1 MNVLK
6 KIKKI
11 KRVIKFSPGEIFAIK
26 LCAVLCAIAAVYI
39 IHIEQVVFKRP
50 YMGFREKLAQG
61 FVDMLTHPFRI
72 IPFRPGTFSAILS
85 ISAIL
90 ISATAYLIVTRRMHK
105 HDNNAVGPDKWM
117 ADEQLDNYNLRFSE
131 PFDKVENDGKN
142 NVIMSWDIRLSLDN
156 ERTRRNLHTFLIGGS
171 GSGKSFG
178 IVGPNLMQCNTSY
191 CITDPS
197 GGLYKQY
204 GKFLEYR
211 GYKVKCFNLS
221 RMDKGNHYNPFRYIH
236 GDTDAAILV
245 NTLITNTTPP
255 EAQKGEPFWEK
266 AETALLTALVA
277 YLHQYCAYNQQNFSN
292 VMRLLRAAQISEDD
306 NTRNSPLDTIFEE
319 IRALDP
325 ESFAVK
331 QYDDFRMGA
340 GKTLQSILISC
351 AVRLQAFD
359 LWDVAELT
367 KTDDIDLEAIGDE
380 KTALFI
386 ITPTSNTTF
395 NFLAAMMY
403 SQLFQITY
411 DYCETTAPYTQ
422 VVLDGE
428 GQVVKTFRADNEI
441 ESAAKAKEAKKWLES
456 AKKAEIVHRRDM
468 KWYELMMDNGEM
480 AAFRGSRKEAQKAL
494 DLLQDGCVVANSKRS
509 NNGQRLPVHVR
520 MLLDEFANIGQIPR
534 FENIVAT
541 SRKYELSVVIILQS
555 QAQIKKMY
563 KYNWSDIAGNCDTL
577 IYLGGGADLE
587 TVEWM
592 SKLLGKKAN
601 TVQNLSEGKGG
612 GSTSYQ
618 RQGVELYS
626 ISQLRTMPEDEC
638 IVMVR
643 GMAAYKGPKFPANK
657 HKEWK
662 LVKKLGAY
670 YFSEEKTKY
679 LYNLASPAQ
688 EEPHEDIAQEE
699 HGQAVENE
707 AIAAAISVEQ
717 EAAEQRAR
725 EYAANRDAEGDRL
738 VSTPMPVPESSE
750 SSSSPESTSWDH
762 EGQTEDW
769 SSKGESS
776 VTSGT
781 VKDLPV
787 KEKPQTWVNS
797 EKDTS
802 LDINDENWGLTE
814 MFMGSAP
821 ADYN

>member
-1 MNVLK
+1 MKDIKN
-6 KIKKI
+6 IKKI
-11 KRVIKFSPGEIFAIK
+11 KLSPGEQAAVK
-26 LCAVLCAIAAVYI
+26 ACAVLCVIAAIYSG
-39 IHIEQVVFKRP
+39 HIAHVTFEKP
-50 YMGFREKLAQG
+50 YLGLMDKLAQG
-61 FVDMLTHPFRI
+61 FADMLFHPLHIFPVRHGAI
-72 IPFRPGTFSAILS
+72 MMALAFSAVF
-85 ISAIL
+85 ISV
-90 ISATAYLIVTRRMHK
+90 TVYLIVIRRLHA
-105 HDNNAVGPDKWM
+105 HDNEAVGPDKWM

-131 PFDKVENDGKN
+131 PFGKVENDGKN
-142 NVIMSWDIRLSLDN
+142 NVIMSWDIRLAIDN

-191 CITDPS
+191 VVTDPS
-197 GGLYKQY
+197 GGLYQQY

-221 RMDKGNHYNPFRYIH
+221 RMDKGNHYNPFRYLH
-236 GDTDAAILV
+236 GDKDAAVLV

-255 EAQKGEPFWEK
+255 EASKGEPFWEK

-277 YLHQYCAYNQQNFSN
+277 YLHQYCSFNQQNFSN

-306 NTRNSPLDTIFEE
+306 NTRRSPLDAIFEE

-367 KTDDIDLEAIGDE
+367 KTDDIDLEAVGDE

-386 ITPTSNTTF
+386 ITPTSDTTF

-411 DYCETTAPYTQ
+411 DYCETTAPFTQ

-428 GQVVKTFRADNEI
+428 GQVVKTFRADNED
-441 ESAAKAKEAKKWLES
+441 ESRAKAKEAQKWLEA
-456 AKKAEIVHRRDM
+456 AKNADIVYQKDM
-468 KWYELMMDNGEM
+468 KWYELVMGNGEM
-480 AAFRGSRKEAQKAL
+480 AAFRGSKKEAQKAL
-494 DLLQDGCVVANSKRS
+494 ELIQEGRVVANSERS
-509 NNGQRLPVHVR
+509 NGGQRLPIHVR

-534 FENIVAT
+534 FENVVAT

-587 TVEWM
+587 TAEWM

-601 TVQNLSEGKGG
+601 TVQNLSDGKGG
-612 GSTSYQ
+612 GSMSYN

-679 LYNLASPAQ
+679 LYSLASPAR
-688 EEPHEDIAQEE
+688 EEPRGDIAQEE

-707 AIAAAISVEQ
+707 AVAAAINAEQ
-717 EAAEQRAR
+717 KAAEQRAR

-738 VSTPMPVPESSE
+738 VSTPAPVPEST
-750 SSSSPESTSWDH
+750 SPETTSWSSDD
-762 EGQTEDW
+762 QAEDW

-776 VTSGT
+776 LTSEEADARPAKAEPAAW
-781 VKDLPV
+781 VK
-787 KEKPQTWVNS
+787 S
-797 EKDTS
+797 ERDTS

-814 MFMGSAP
+814 MIMGSAP
-821 ADYN
+821 ADE

>member
-1 MNVLK
+1 MKDKINKNKK
-6 KIKKI
+6 KIKK
-11 KRVIKFSPGEIFAIK
+11 IKFSPGEIFIIK
-26 LCAVLCAIAAVYI
+26 LCAALCVVTAVYVS
-39 IHIEQVVFKRP
+39 HFKHVVFEKP
-50 YMGFREKLAQG
+50 YLGFGEK
-61 FVDMLTHPFRI
+61 FVLSFLDIFLHPLRI
-72 IPFRPGTFSAILS
+72 FPILPGTISTTFALS
-85 ISAIL
+85 VVLMAV
-90 ISATAYLIVTRRMHK
+90 TAYLIVVRRMHE
-105 HDNNAVGPDKWM
+105 HDNDAVGPDKWM
-117 ADEQLDNYNLRFSE
+117 ADEQLDNYNMRFTE
-131 PFDKVENDGKN
+131 PFGQVENDGKN
-142 NVIMSWDIRLSLDN
+142 NVIMAWDIRLSIDN

-191 CITDPS
+191 VVTDPS

-236 GDTDAAILV
+236 GDKDAAVLV

-255 EAQKGEPFWEK
+255 EASKGEPFWEK

-277 YLHQYCAYNQQNFSN
+277 YLHQYCAYSQQNFSN

-306 NTRNSPLDTIFEE
+306 NTRRSPLDAIFEE

-367 KTDDIDLEAIGDE
+367 KTDDIDLEAVGDE

-386 ITPTSNTTF
+386 ITPTSDTTF

-403 SQLFQITY
+403 SQLFQLTY
-411 DYCETTAPYTQ
+411 DYCETTASFTQ

-428 GQVVKTFRADNEI
+428 GQVVKTFRADNEV
-441 ESAAKAKEAKKWLES
+441 ESRARAKEAQRWLES
-456 AKKAEIVHRRDM
+456 AKNASIVYQKDM
-468 KWYELMMDNGEM
+468 GWYELVMANGET
-480 AAFRGSRKEAQKAL
+480 AAFRGSKKEAQEAL
-494 DLLQDGCVVANSKRS
+494 DLIKDGCVVANSERS
-509 NNGQRLPVHVR
+509 NNGERLPIHVR

-534 FENIVAT
+534 FENVVAT
-541 SRKYELSVVIILQS
+541 SRKYDLSVVIILQS

-577 IYLGGGADLE
+577 IYLGGGPDLE
-587 TVEWM
+587 TAEWM

-612 GSTSYQ
+612 GSTSYN

-626 ISQLRTMPEDEC
+626 ASQLRTMPEDEC

-643 GMAAYKGPKFPANK
+643 GMPAYKGPKFPANK

-679 LYNLASPAQ
+679 LYSLASHA
-688 EEPHEDIAQEE
+688 EENMQHDAAQEE

-707 AIAAAISVEQ
+707 TITAAIDAEQ
-717 EAAEQRAR
+717 EAAQQRAR

-738 VSTPMPVPESSE
+738 VSTPAPVPESS
-750 SSSSPESTSWDH
+750 SPETTSWSSDD
-762 EGQTEDW
+762 QAEDW

-776 VTSGT
+776 MTSESAEARPAEAGPT
-781 VKDLPV
+781 
-787 KEKPQTWVNS
+787 TWVKS
-797 EKDTS
+797 ERDTS

-814 MFMGSAP
+814 MIMGSAP
-821 ADYN
+821 ADG